1 MTLKQLLVKGT
12 KLIEQNDE
20 LEIEVAKLLLM
31 HYSNMS
37 PTEFY
42 LNYDKTALKDVE
54 TAYFIALDKYI
65 KELIPMQYI
74 IGTAPFYGYDF
85 IVNEAVLIPRRETE
99 ELAEQAIY
107 LYDTH
112 FEGKSIDVCDI
123 GTGSGC
129 IAITLSLEAKN
140 MTVFASDI
148 SEEALVVARLNN
160 ETHGANVVFFQ
171 GDLLEPLKGKK
182 FDMIVSNPPYIPNS
196 EVVMALVKEHE
207 PNVALFGG
215 DSGLI
220 FYERILKD
228 SHLYLKDNGVVLF
241 EHAYDKKDEIK
252 ALVLHYYPN
261 AVIEQLKDMSQKDRM
276 TIIYT

>member
-1 MTLKQLLVKGT
+1 
-12 KLIEQNDE
+12 
-20 LEIEVAKLLLM
+20 
-31 HYSNMS
+31 
-37 PTEFY
+37 
-42 LNYDKTALKDVE
+42 
-54 TAYFIALDKYI
+54 
-65 KELIPMQYI
+65 
-74 IGTAPFYGYDF
+74 
-85 IVNEAVLIPRRETE
+85 
-99 ELAEQAIY
+99 
-107 LYDTH
+107 
-112 FEGKSIDVCDI
+112 
-123 GTGSGC
+123 
-129 IAITLSLEAKN
+129 

-160 ETHGANVVFFQ
+160 ETLGANVVFFQ